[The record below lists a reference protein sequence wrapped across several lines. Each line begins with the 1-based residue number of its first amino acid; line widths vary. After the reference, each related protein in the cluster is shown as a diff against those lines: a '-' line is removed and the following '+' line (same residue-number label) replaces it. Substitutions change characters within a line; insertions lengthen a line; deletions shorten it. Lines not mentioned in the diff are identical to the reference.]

1 MENVLCKMYFS
12 SVSNISTL
20 NIFLPIAIGIHHPC
34 NMIRTA
40 TLNTDTTF
48 LQPDSAQVNTL
59 FDIFEQ
65 KLGLAGIYAQNLLIA
80 AGLLEYEAD
89 IEIPEMLKFMPVLQ
103 KERRR
108 APEGP
113 SYIKVF
119 PNPAC
124 SYITAEY
131 KLDAEPSN
139 AQILVIAADGR
150 MIRQV
155 HLKNSLDQV
164 VIELNNLP
172 SGMYIIQLK
181 NNHKILGTG
190 KFNIL

>member
-1 MENVLCKMYFS
+1 MENVLCKIYFS
-12 SVSNISTL
+12 SVSNIPTL

-48 LQPDSAQVNTL
+48 LQPDSVQANTL

-89 IEIPEMLKFMPVLQ
+89 IEIPEMLKFMPVFQ
-103 KERRR
+103 NERRR
-108 APEGP
+108 VVTTAA
-113 SYIKVF
+113 YLKVF
-119 PNPAC
+119 PNPARNF
-124 SYITAEY
+124 ITVEYNLDSEPANAEV
-131 KLDAEPSN
+131 
-139 AQILVIAADGR
+139 LVIAADGR
-150 MIRQV
+150 IIRQAN
-155 HLKNSLDQV
+155 LKNSHAQV
-164 VIELNNLP
+164 VIELHNLP

-181 NNHKILGTG
+181 NNHKMLGIG